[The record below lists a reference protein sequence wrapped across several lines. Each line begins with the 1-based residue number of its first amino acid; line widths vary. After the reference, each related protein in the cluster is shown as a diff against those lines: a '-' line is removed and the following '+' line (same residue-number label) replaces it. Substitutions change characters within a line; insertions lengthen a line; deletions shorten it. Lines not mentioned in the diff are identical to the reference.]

1 MISNHVCIY
10 FTSCV
15 SGRER
20 VGSIVVYSIHV
31 VNSCYSLT
39 QIINH
44 QVKIQIKMKYFSL
57 LLSIYTNRFLL
68 LICSLLKSEKYYL
81 IIILKY
87 FYQCYFVLSLPFL
100 YKNFIVITDIYVY
113 STSLPWL
120 LWSKISSNWYTNI
133 MILYKERLRF
143 AILYDALFYLPRA
156 TLTSRWNQKVI
167 RE

>member
-1 MISNHVCIY
+1 MCIRNGKQTPNISLGHCWIDENENASTTKTNRKYWLMISNHVCIY

-20 VGSIVVYSIHV
+20 VGSIVVYSIQV

-57 LLSIYTNRFLL
+57 LLSIYTIRFLL
-68 LICSLLKSEKYYL
+68 LICSLLKSEKYYS
-81 IIILKY
+81 IIMLEY
-87 FYQCYFVLSLPFL
+87 FYQWYFGLSLPFL

-113 STSLPWL
+113 KIDITSLP
-120 LWSKISSNWYTNI
+120 
-133 MILYKERLRF
+133 
-143 AILYDALFYLPRA
+143 
-156 TLTSRWNQKVI
+156 
-167 RE
+167 

>member
-1 MISNHVCIY
+1 MCIRNGKQTPNISLGHCWIDENENASTTKTNRKYWLMISNHVCIY

-20 VGSIVVYSIHV
+20 VGSIVVYSIQV

-87 FYQCYFVLSLPFL
+87 S
-100 YKNFIVITDIYVY
+100 
-113 STSLPWL
+113 
-120 LWSKISSNWYTNI
+120 IS
-133 MILYKERLRF
+133 
-143 AILYDALFYLPRA
+143 AILFCLYHFYIR
-156 TLTSRWNQKVI
+156 TLLLSQI
-167 RE
+167 SMYIE

>member
-1 MISNHVCIY
+1 MANKHQIFRWDIAELMKMRMLVRLKRIESTDWWFLIMFVSISQVVCR
-10 FTSCV
+10 
-15 SGRER
+15 GER
-20 VGSIVVYSIHV
+20 VGSIVVYSIQV

-87 FYQCYFVLSLPFL
+87 S
-100 YKNFIVITDIYVY
+100 
-113 STSLPWL
+113 
-120 LWSKISSNWYTNI
+120 IS
-133 MILYKERLRF
+133 
-143 AILYDALFYLPRA
+143 AILFCLYHFYVR
-156 TLTSRWNQKVI
+156 TLLLSQLSMYIVRHCHDCCEVK
-167 RE
+167 

>member
-20 VGSIVVYSIHV
+20 VGSIVVYSIQV

-87 FYQCYFVLSLPFL
+87 SISAILFCLYHFYTRTLLLSQ
-100 YKNFIVITDIYVY
+100 IS

-143 AILYDALFYLPRA
+143 AVLYDALFYLPRA